1 MMYIAS
7 MYSRELLKGIL
18 KPLILKL
25 LSDNGR
31 MHGYE
36 MVRTIKDWSG
46 DKILVKEGSLYP
58 TLHALTKDGLLTY
71 EEEFIGKRV
80 RKYYKI
86 SKAGKGQLKERKIE
100 ILDFVDTLST
110 MFNSKHVV
118 T

>member
-18 KPLILKL
+18 KPIILKL

-46 DKILVKEGSLYP
+46 EKILVKEGSLYP
-58 TLHALTKDGLLTY
+58 TLHALTRDGLLTY

-80 RKYYKI
+80 RKYYSI
-86 SKAGKGQLKERKIE
+86 SKAGKTRLEERKIE
-100 ILDFVDTLST
+100 ILDFVDTLSN
-110 MFNSKHVV
+110 MFNSKHL
-118 T
+118 TT